1 MTKLDPGSV
10 TFSAQLTQCDVQPT
24 VVRPPLNLVDS
35 SDFLPLI
42 FMGWD
47 IPGEHPEPLKNNI
60 EFLVFSHFSFI
71 FWCWLLYLGH
81 WAENQ

>member
-1 MTKLDPGSV
+1 MLVEPSPW
-10 TFSAQLTQCDVQPT
+10 VQSSGFLKGL
-24 VVRPPLNLVDS
+24 VGFIRPPLNLVDS

>member
-1 MTKLDPGSV
+1 MSV
-10 TFSAQLTQCDVQPT
+10 EKCLLHRIFFQQCHI
-24 VVRPPLNLVDS
+24 RPPLNLVDS

>member
-1 MTKLDPGSV
+1 MIMIPTKKNLNTHEPC
-10 TFSAQLTQCDVQPT
+10 TI
-24 VVRPPLNLVDS
+24 RPPLNLVDS

>member
-1 MTKLDPGSV
+1 MKQKKPSEKTCRRLLH
-10 TFSAQLTQCDVQPT
+10 T
-24 VVRPPLNLVDS
+24 RPPLNLVDS